1 MSNGSHRSE
10 SAFSPICCNH
20 WGGGQDL
27 EMDVDAKEAS
37 LPWVSLQVYSLSVQ
51 SMQAVSQVLF
61 RALDKNLKL
70 IIMATH
76 TGYGDY
82 YHYQDE

>member
-1 MSNGSHRSE
+1 
-10 SAFSPICCNH
+10 
-20 WGGGQDL
+20 
-27 EMDVDAKEAS
+27 MDVDAKEAS
-37 LPWVSLQVYSLSVQ
+37 LPWVSLEVYSLSAQ
-51 SMQAVSQVLF
+51 SMQTVSQVLF